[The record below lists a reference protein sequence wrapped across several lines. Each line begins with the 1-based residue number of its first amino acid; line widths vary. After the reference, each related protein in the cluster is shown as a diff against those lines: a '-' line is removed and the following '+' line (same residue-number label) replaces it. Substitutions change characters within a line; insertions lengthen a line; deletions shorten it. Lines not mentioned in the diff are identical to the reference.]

1 MAASLGSPHRQPASR
16 PSGRASWVLSIGA
29 LATLVGACSL
39 GFEGDDLNHKPA
51 GAAGAAASSGAAGAG
66 AGGASQ
72 GGTGGVSGGAGRGG
86 AGSGG
91 ASGTGGQGG
100 VAAGQGGTGGGNGSA
115 GAPPID
121 YPVSLEGCVLL
132 LHLDEPV
139 WIGTGDVTDS
149 SGQDNDGNPIN
160 GPLPSP
166 EGKFGGAVRLD
177 GSNWL
182 DVPDSASL
190 RGETSALTYAAW
202 VNPAEVPPDGAGIVA
217 KRAGFQV
224 SSAFALFLFGDS
236 LVYADIQNVRLNS
249 NASVGLNEW
258 HHLAAV
264 YDGKHADPNRRLTI
278 YIDGKF
284 DAAGTADPVI
294 AANTTDILVGNL
306 IGGGST
312 FRGLIDEVVVWTR
325 ALSEAE
331 VKTLATTAPPAR

>member
-1 MAASLGSPHRQPASR
+1 M
-16 PSGRASWVLSIGA
+16 LSFGA
-29 LATLVGACSL
+29 LTALVGACSL
-39 GFEGDDLNHKPA
+39 GFEGDDLNHKPEGTA
-51 GAAGAAASSGAAGAG
+51 GMAASGGAAGAG
-66 AGGASQ
+66 AAGAGQ
-72 GGTGGVSGGAGRGG
+72 GGTGGANGSAGQGGAGT
-86 AGSGG
+86 GG
-91 ASGTGGQGG
+91 ASGTGGGGQGG
-100 VAAGQGGTGGGNGSA
+100 VAAGQGGMGGASGSTGGGPNS
-115 GAPPID
+115 

-132 LHLDEPV
+132 MHLDEPV
-139 WIGTGDVTDS
+139 WVGTGDVVDS

-177 GSNWL
+177 GSNWV

-202 VNPAEVPPDGAGIVA
+202 VNPTEVPPDGAGIVA

-224 SSAFALFLFGDS
+224 SSAFALFLFGDN

-249 NASVGLNEW
+249 NASVGLNQW
-258 HHLAAV
+258 HHVAAV
-264 YDGKHADPNRRLTI
+264 YDGKHTDPNRRLTI

-312 FRGLIDEVVVWTR
+312 FRGLIDEVVVWKR

-331 VKTLATTAPPAR
+331 IETLATTAPPARLTATRIILRP